1 MPLRQKP
8 NKNYKSKSCSAPQ
21 KLDLKSNFWGV
32 YLAKYDLE
40 FKLKIVIEYI
50 NGTGGFSVVGKRNGI
65 SRSMVR
71 DW

>member
-1 MPLRQKP
+1 M
-8 NKNYKSKSCSAPQ
+8 
-21 KLDLKSNFWGV
+21 F